1 MQKLK
6 ILEFFKED
14 SVLNITKISIIILVG
29 LYVIGN
35 FEPFFDGK
43 DSYLYGIVAI
53 NFSSVES
60 GLDSGISFI
69 VAVKYGSSEIMSFSS
84 NLFFP

>member
-1 MQKLK
+1 MFFIAKDASEG
-6 ILEFFKED
+6 ILGF
-14 SVLNITKISIIILVG
+14 SLIIFRAKSFI
-29 LYVIGN
+29 
-35 FEPFFDGK
+35 E
-43 DSYLYGIVAI
+43 SIVAI
-53 NFSSVES
+53 NFLSVES